1 MLDNCLFYAHK
12 SISFQILNVWG
23 GGGWEQKMFMMKF
36 KLTCFYCI
44 SDDRK
49 HDGDHFEQAQSLPT
63 KGAGN

>member
-1 MLDNCLFYAHK
+1 MCG
-12 SISFQILNVWG
+12 G